1 MATILVVDDEK
12 SVRELVA
19 DVLQASGHHTL
30 LAADG
35 AVGARLAEEHR
46 PDLIILDVNMP
57 HINGFQMLDKIRTAP
72 QTSDIPVIFLTAE
85 QGRTAMRRGMTGG
98 ADDYLFKPVSAYELL
113 EAVEAQLKK
122 RAAQEERHDATLR
135 LLRKNIIYAL
145 PHELRTPLSII
156 SGYTDLLL
164 MNEGRATAKEV
175 LEFAQAISAAGA
187 RLERLIENYLI
198 YAQLELIHAD
208 PDELEAANNHFVRD
222 CAPTIADAA
231 SERAA
236 AHGRE
241 ADLQL
246 DLCHLALRISEKN
259 LAKIIF
265 ELVDNA
271 FKFSAPGA
279 PVIVRSV
286 CQDDLLYLFIQDAGR
301 GLTGEQ
307 LKLLGAYMQFG
318 RELYEQQGLGLG
330 FIVAK
335 RLVELH
341 SGALRITSRPGQG
354 TRISIR
360 FPLR

>member
-1 MATILVVDDEK
+1 M
-12 SVRELVA
+12 RELVA
-19 DVLQASGHHTL
+19 QVLQIGGHRPL

-35 AVGARLAEEHR
+35 EAGARLAEAHR
-46 PDLIILDVNMP
+46 PDLIILDLNMP
-57 HINGFQMLDKIRTAP
+57 NVNGFQMLEKIRSAP
-72 QTSDIPVIFLTAE
+72 PTKTIPVIMLTGE
-85 QGRTAMRRGMTGG
+85 QERAAIRKGMTNG
-98 ADDYLFKPVSAYELL
+98 ADDYLIKPVSATELL

-122 RAAQEERHDATLR
+122 RAALEEQQEATLR
-135 LLRKNIIYAL
+135 LLRRNIIYAL
-145 PHELRTPLSII
+145 PHELRTPLGII
-156 SGYTDLLL
+156 SGYAHLLL
-164 MNEGRATAKEV
+164 MDGGRTEAREV
-175 LEFAQAISAAGA
+175 LKYAQAISAASA
-187 RLERLIENYLI
+187 RLGRLIENYLI

-208 PDELEAANNHFVRD
+208 PDELRAANDHIVAD
-222 CAPTIADAA
+222 CAPIIADAA

-279 PVIVRSV
+279 PVTVRST
-286 CQDDLLYLFIQDAGR
+286 CQEDLLYLFIQDAGR
-301 GLTGEQ
+301 GLTDEQ
-307 LKLLGAYMQFG
+307 IKLLGAYMQFG

-341 SGALRITSRPGQG
+341 RGALRITSRPGQG